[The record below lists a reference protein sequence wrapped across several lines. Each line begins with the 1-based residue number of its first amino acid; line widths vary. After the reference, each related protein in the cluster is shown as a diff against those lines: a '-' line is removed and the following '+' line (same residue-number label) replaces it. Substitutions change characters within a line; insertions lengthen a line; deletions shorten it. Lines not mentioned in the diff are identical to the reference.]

1 MSAVMRQCPPAS
13 TLVDETGELANFLD
27 HFVVVV
33 LGRYELRAIEDGE
46 QLWLINAK
54 DRRLQPLG
62 EPIAKRLVQVAAR
75 NPMVIGI
82 GRRLPDHRYRLGVD
96 LTALELL

>member
-1 MSAVMRQCPPAS
+1 
-13 TLVDETGELANFLD
+13 
-27 HFVVVV
+27 
-33 LGRYELRAIEDGE
+33 ELRAIEDGE

-62 EPIAKRLVQVAAR
+62 EPIAKRLVQVAAP

-96 LTALELL
+96 LTALELLFPDQMVEHAYLVGTRLHEPDRAAVVAGVAHA